1 MDVLASTS
9 ATTLVP
15 ACAER
20 TWVLVQE
27 LVDGLWPGAT
37 TVLHAE
43 PGRLLVHAVDE
54 AGEPDCWLTWRLE
67 PACGGTT
74 RVQLALDELAS
85 TAPPPELDAVLVE
98 LLTAACR
105 GRAVG

>member
-1 MDVLASTS
+1 
-9 ATTLVP
+9 
-15 ACAER
+15 
-20 TWVLVQE
+20 
-27 LVDGLWPGAT
+27 
-37 TVLHAE
+37 VLHAE

-98 LLTAACR
+98 LLTAFVGVNQLVYVTVGACPASLVVDR
-105 GRAVG
+105 LRAQLAAQT